1 MDADHEPLGP
11 ACDGSGSSRFPI
23 SDSWNHIRTVALV
36 VTFIAIVYA
45 VAAVGYYSGLIEGLR
60 ALPVTTESEL

>member
-1 MDADHEPLGP
+1 MGTDHEPLGSTGH
-11 ACDGSGSSRFPI
+11 DSGSSRVSV
-23 SDSWNHIRTVALV
+23 SDSWDHIRTLALV

-60 ALPVTTESEL
+60 TFPVTTESEL

>member
-1 MDADHEPLGP
+1 MGTDHESLGP
-11 ACDGSGSSRFPI
+11 AGDGGGSNRVPV
-23 SDSWNHIRTVALV
+23 SDSWDHIRTLALV